1 MTSGE
6 RNPGIDI
13 VRGVAILAVLLLHFG
28 LTYRFWHI
36 VPALTPVR
44 WGNFGVTMFFVVS
57 GYLIAGNE
65 IRRHGRL
72 GAIRLRPFYRRR
84 AARILPLLLLA
95 LAIIVPLG
103 ALGVPSFASDAPHPW
118 RSLAGSTATVLTFTH
133 NLFMQ
138 RHGYTNYG
146 LDVYWSLSVEEVFY
160 AGFPLLCLLLRRDRL
175 IAGACAAAVVVAPFV
190 RHAGADDETVFLCG
204 NLACFD
210 AIAIGVLA
218 ALARSH
224 APSLRRFR
232 HALVLGGAGV
242 IAATWPGGLETAS
255 RVVWSF
261 PAIALGTAAILLGC
275 HGATPRVAAPL
286 RWMGRHSYELY
297 LFHIIVLAAMRDL
310 VPAPA
315 LPAALIPAWLALFLA
330 SSAIAARG
338 AAQLGA
344 RADRRLRT
352 PARIAAPA

>member
-1 MTSGE
+1 M
-6 RNPGIDI
+6 
-13 VRGVAILAVLLLHFG
+13 LLLHFG
-28 LTYRFWHI
+28 LTYRFWHV

-65 IRRHGRL
+65 IRRVGRL

-103 ALGVPSFASDAPHPW
+103 ALGVPAFASDAPHPLL
-118 RSLAGSTATVLTFTH
+118 SLAGSTATVLTFTH

-160 AGFPLLCLLLRRDRL
+160 AGFPLLCLLLRRDRA
-175 IAGACAAAVVVAPFV
+175 IAAACLAAAIAAPLV
-190 RHAGADDETVFLCG
+190 RHASPDDETVFLCG
-204 NLACFD
+204 DLACFD

-224 APSLRRFR
+224 LPSLRRFR
-232 HALVLGGAGV
+232 HALVLAGAMV
-242 IAATWPGGLETAS
+242 IAATWPGGFEGAS
-255 RVVWSF
+255 RVMWSF
-261 PAIALGTAAILLGC
+261 SAVALGTAAILLGC
-275 HGATPRVAAPL
+275 HGPVPRLAAPL
-286 RWMGRHSYELY
+286 GWMGRHSYELY

-310 VPAPA
+310 LPAA
-315 LPAALIPAWLALFLA
+315 AMPAALIPLWLALFLGL
-330 SSAIAARG
+330 STVAAR
-338 AAQLGA
+338 AAARLGA
-344 RADRRLRT
+344 RAERRLRG
-352 PARIAAPA
+352 RAPAAVPA